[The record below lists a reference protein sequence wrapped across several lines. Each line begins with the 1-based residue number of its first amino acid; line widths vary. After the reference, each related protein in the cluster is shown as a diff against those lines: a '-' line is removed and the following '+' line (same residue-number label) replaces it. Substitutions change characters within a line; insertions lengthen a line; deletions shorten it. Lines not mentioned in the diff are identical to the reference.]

1 MMDQTCYRSREEQ
14 LTPTPEAPS
23 QLRATHHCRKKR
35 NKRPPTDLSQVLISC
50 VWSSIRIKPG
60 PGGCGSRFA
69 LVSLLAVPC
78 FFLIGAF
85 FPPQGAGLR
94 YLGLLVG
101 IVSSLLGVILS
112 ALGLRASSRRALAIV
127 GLTLSIVVLVL
138 LVLLMLYLIPV
149 TGGSH
154 H

>member
-1 MMDQTCYRSREEQ
+1 MSDHPPISPRFSSHVSG
-14 LTPTPEAPS
+14 LPS
-23 QLRATHHCRKKR
+23 ES
-35 NKRPPTDLSQVLISC
+35 SQVLA
-50 VWSSIRIKPG
+50 VAG
-60 PGGCGSRFA
+60 LVFA

-112 ALGLRASSRRALAIV
+112 ALGLRAPSRRALAIV